1 MLEEYLALHSR
12 SAELHK
18 QAVHTFPNGVT
29 HDIRLLLQI
38 RMTFCH
44 PTTDILSEWLHEAL
58 ADLGAEE
65 HARVSR
71 APVTAVCPECGTSRR
86 I

>member
-1 MLEEYLALHSR
+1 MRE
-12 SAELHK
+12 K
-18 QAVHTFPNGVT
+18 
-29 HDIRLLLQI
+29 I

-65 HARVSR
+65 HVRVSR